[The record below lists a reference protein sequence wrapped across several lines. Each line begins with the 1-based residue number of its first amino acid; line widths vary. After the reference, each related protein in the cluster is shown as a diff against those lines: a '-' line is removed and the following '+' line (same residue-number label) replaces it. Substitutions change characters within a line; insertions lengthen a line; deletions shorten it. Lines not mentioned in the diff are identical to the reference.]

1 MFIYLRIFTTLFVQ
15 RWQAIRED
23 EKGASTI
30 EYLLLVMLG
39 VTVAG
44 LAFIAIRQ
52 AVTNKDN
59 DIVSGSDS
67 GSK

>member
-1 MFIYLRIFTTLFVQ
+1 MFIYLKIFTTLFVQ

-23 EKGASTI
+23 ERGASTI

-44 LAFIAIRQ
+44 LVFIAIRT

-59 DIVSGSDS
+59 DIVNGSNS

>member
-1 MFIYLRIFTTLFVQ
+1 MFIYLRVFTTLLVQ
-15 RWQAIRED
+15 RWHAIRED
-23 EKGASTI
+23 ENGASTI

-44 LAFIAIRQ
+44 LAFIAIRT
-52 AVTNKDN
+52 AVNNKDA
-59 DIVSGSDS
+59 DIVNGSNS

>member
-15 RWQAIRED
+15 RWRAIRED
-23 EKGASTI
+23 ENGASTI

-44 LAFIAIRQ
+44 LAFIAIRT

-59 DIVSGSDS
+59 DIVSCSDS

>member
-1 MFIYLRIFTTLFVQ
+1 VFIYLRVFTTLLVQ
-15 RWQAIRED
+15 RWHAIRED
-23 EKGASTI
+23 ENGASTI

-44 LAFIAIRQ
+44 LAFIAIRT
-52 AVTNKDN
+52 AVNNKDA
-59 DIVSGSDS
+59 DIVNGSNS

>member
-1 MFIYLRIFTTLFVQ
+1 MFIYLKIFSTLLVQ

-23 EKGASTI
+23 ENGASTI

-44 LAFIAIRQ
+44 LAFLAIRT
-52 AVTNKDN
+52 AVNNKDA
-59 DIVSGSDS
+59 DIVNGSNN

>member
-1 MFIYLRIFTTLFVQ
+1 VFIYLKIFTTLFVQ
-15 RWQAIRED
+15 RWQAIRDD
-23 EKGASTI
+23 ERGASTI

-44 LAFIAIRQ
+44 LAFIAIRT

-59 DIVSGSDS
+59 DIVNGSNS